1 MKEVIVLL
9 SVVTILCLTC
19 PIEVSAQQGMLQK
32 GSGEWGMGKPYG
44 RMYNRIPLRRSR
56 ARLSLSIR
64 LHS

>member
-32 GSGEWGMGKPYG
+32 GSGGWGMGTPYG
-44 RMYNRIPLRRSR
+44 RMYKPAYR
-56 ARLSLSIR
+56 
-64 LHS
+64 